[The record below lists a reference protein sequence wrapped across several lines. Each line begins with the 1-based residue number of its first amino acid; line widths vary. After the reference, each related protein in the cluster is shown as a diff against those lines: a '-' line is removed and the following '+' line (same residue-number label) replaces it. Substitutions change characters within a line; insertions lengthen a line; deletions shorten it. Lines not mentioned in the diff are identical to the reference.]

1 MKSFQINNTDLYF
14 QKEINMP
21 SKPWKFNEP
30 IISEMNYHIRFSF
43 SWKLQHGVD
52 RMIALTWPAEIS
64 NYSYIL
70 YVDNFLKNKLDYHWY
85 LVQFKLNF
93 EIGRKLQYTFYN

>member
-14 QKEINMP
+14 QKEISMP
-21 SKPWKFNEP
+21 SKPWKFNQP

-85 LVQFKLNF
+85 FSA
-93 EIGRKLQYTFYN
+93 I